1 MKCDCSKKG
10 CGDIFGFRGFTKE
23 NFKVNTAQLAF
34 KVIFARKIVVM
45 KNLTKKLRLIF
56 SILDLRL
63 DFSYLLVL
71 LPWGCGAH
79 NTQQDGGRFNRSYT
93 L

>member
-34 KVIFARKIVVM
+34 KVIFACKIVFR
-45 KNLTKKLRLIF
+45 KHFKKKLSLIF

-71 LPWGCGAH
+71 LPWGCRAH
-79 NTQQDGGRFNRSYT
+79 KPQQNGGRVNRSHT

>member
-23 NFKVNTAQLAF
+23 NFKVYTAQLAF

-45 KNLTKKLRLIF
+45 KNLTK
-56 SILDLRL
+56 
-63 DFSYLLVL
+63 
-71 LPWGCGAH
+71 
-79 NTQQDGGRFNRSYT
+79 N
-93 L
+93 